1 MDLTEIQRHAERDAV
16 RRAEARYREL
26 QDALPTAERRPGVA
40 FLHRTIRP
48 LAEAIGAEHPA
59 ILGGTGRFAAHALP
73 LLSLPPTTLA
83 FLALRAI
90 FARTADGRDDEPPGY
105 GELAVAIGKACRREW
120 HLRRERADELE
131 ESELPNLGVRLQ
143 ARNRNPNAGQRARE
157 QADKFAVE
165 GWGRNHVI
173 ALGGRLLDLAAACE
187 LLTIEEERDSE
198 RAIRRVH
205 LAEHLARWVERARDN
220 DGVGLLLV
228 PPFLPMIVPP
238 RPWHGPHGGGF
249 LTTQDPELADL
260 VKHRDHP
267 AQLAALD
274 EAARC
279 GGLGV
284 VCDAVN
290 ALQGTPWRLNEALHE
305 LLREAVAAGTLW
317 PGLPDPARPG
327 AIRRELRDREGERRA
342 LDTRRDALGARQRA
356 RRAAKKAK
364 EETRDV
370 RKARDEALRRDWSAY
385 HAARRPLRRLEQER
399 KRLRS
404 RAAQLASTLAM
415 CRRLA
420 GDPAPGRA
428 DPRFHF
434 PYQLDY
440 RGRAYAMVAPLSPQ
454 GGDSARALLEFAD
467 GKPLGPCGA
476 YWLAV
481 HLANTYGA
489 EKGTFRARVAWVRD
503 HDGAIRDLARLA
515 DPAGGPVAARMA
527 ALPAATLAFWAGADK
542 PWHVLAAC
550 REWIRRD
557 EPGFVSRLPIALDA
571 SASGLQHLSALARD
585 RAGAAA
591 TNLLR
596 GAAPADIYGR
606 VAEVLGPLVA
616 RDAAAGDARA
626 ATWAG
631 LIGRGT
637 VKRGVMTTPYGVTP
651 GGLRRQ
657 LVAYLE
663 GQVPGR
669 STDPWDDAG
678 YLAGA
683 LEECIG
689 AIVTKAPEVMAWLRD
704 VATALVDTHK
714 AGVAWTT
721 PSGFPLIVAHYRED
735 EERVTWT
742 ETDTKR
748 TRELGLRRV
757 KPGPPVLDRRKQRST
772 IAPNVVHALD
782 AAHLMLTVRRLHA
795 EGLRHFAVIHDSYGV
810 HARDVPRLRRAL
822 REEFVGMYRAP
833 LLEGFIDAQLAAAAK
848 GDAAAPPAAAA
859 AAPTPQRKR
868 ATSPGSQG
876 AASVEG
882 ASTATI
888 ENAEQQEGKKPPPT
902 LQGLRA
908 ALPSPGDLALEEVLR
923 ARYMFA

>member
-1 MDLTEIQRHAERDAV
+1 MNLSEIQRCAERDAV
-16 RRAEARYREL
+16 RVAEARYREL
-26 QDALPTAERRPGVA
+26 QEALPTAERRPGVA
-40 FLHRTIRP
+40 FLRRTIRP
-48 LAEAIGAEHPA
+48 LAESIAAERPA

-73 LLSLPPTTLA
+73 LLSLPATTLA

-90 FARTADGRDDEPPGY
+90 FARATDGRDDEPPGY

-120 HLRRERADELE
+120 HLRRERGGDPE
-131 ESELPNLGVRLQ
+131 EAGLTDMATVLQ

-157 QADKFAVE
+157 QAASFAVE
-165 GWGRNHVI
+165 GWRGHHGP
-173 ALGGRLLDLAAACE
+173 ALGGRLLDLAAGCG
-187 LLTIEEERDSE
+187 LLAIEDERVGE

-205 LAEHLARWVERARDN
+205 LAERLAGWVTRARDN
-220 DGVGLLLV
+220 DGVDLLLV

-249 LTTQDPELADL
+249 LTTKDPELADL
-260 VKHRDHP
+260 GKHRGHP
-267 AQLAALD
+267 AQVAALA
-274 EAARC
+274 EAARG
-279 GGLGV
+279 GGLAV

-290 ALQGTPWRLNEALHE
+290 ALQQTPWRLNGALHE
-305 LLREAVAAGTLW
+305 VLREAVAAGALW
-317 PGLPDPARPG
+317 PGLADPARPG
-327 AIRRELRDREGERRA
+327 AIRRELRDRDAERRA
-342 LDTRRDALGARQRA
+342 LDARRDALSARQRV
-356 RRAAKKAK
+356 RDAAKKAK
-364 EETRDV
+364 AEAPAD

-385 HAARRPLRRLEQER
+385 HVARRPLRRLHQER

-415 CRRLA
+415 CRKLDEDLA
-420 GDPAPGRA
+420 LGRA

-440 RGRAYAMVAPLSPQ
+440 RGRVYAMVAPLSPQ

-467 GKPLGPCGA
+467 GKPLGPRGA

-489 EKGTFRARVAWVRD
+489 EKGTFRARVTWVRD
-503 HDGAIRDLARLA
+503 RDDAIRDLARLV
-515 DPAGGPVAARMA
+515 DPAGGRVAARMA
-527 ALPAATLAFWAGADK
+527 ALPAGTLAFWMGADK
-542 PWHVLAAC
+542 PWQFLAAC
-550 REWIRRD
+550 REWVRRD

-585 RAGAAA
+585 RDGAAA

-606 VAEVLGPLVA
+606 VAAVLGPRVA
-616 RDAAAGDARA
+616 GDAAAGDARA

-663 GQVPGR
+663 GEVPGR
-669 STDPWDDAG
+669 SVDPWDDAG
-678 YLAGA
+678 YLAEA
-683 LEECIG
+683 LEACIG

-714 AGVAWTT
+714 VGVTWTT
-721 PSGFPLIVAHYRED
+721 PSGFPLIVAHYRDDED
-735 EERVTWT
+735 RVTWT
-742 ETDTKR
+742 ATDTKR
-748 TRELGLRRV
+748 THELGLRRLGA
-757 KPGPPVLDRRKQRST
+757 GPRVLDRRKQRST

-810 HARDVPRLRRAL
+810 HACDVPHLRRVL
-822 REEFVGMYRAP
+822 REEFVRMYRAP
-833 LLEGFIDAQLAAAAK
+833 LLAGFIDAQLAAAAAADK
-848 GDAAAPPAAAA
+848 TAPAKRKRVASRGPNKATAAAGPD
-859 AAPTPQRKR
+859 
-868 ATSPGSQG
+868 ATT
-876 AASVEG
+876 
-882 ASTATI
+882 TAT
-888 ENAEQQEGKKPPPT
+888 KKKRPPT
-902 LQGLRA
+902 LPELRESLPPSGGLA
-908 ALPSPGDLALEEVLR
+908 IEEILR
-923 ARYMFA
+923 ARYMFG